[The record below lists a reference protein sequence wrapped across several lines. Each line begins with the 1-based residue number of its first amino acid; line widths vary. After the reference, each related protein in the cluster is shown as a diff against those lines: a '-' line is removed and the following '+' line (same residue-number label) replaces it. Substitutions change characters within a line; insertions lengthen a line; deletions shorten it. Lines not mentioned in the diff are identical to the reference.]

1 MCVLF
6 LRTSHFKIAILCDRI
21 KLKGGCPMKKGIV
34 SIVGRPNVGKST
46 LFNKLVQ
53 KRVAITE
60 GTPGVTR
67 DRLYRTVEWQ
77 NHYFTLIDTGGLE
90 TSSEDVFL
98 KNIRKQAELAIDTS
112 DLVLFVVDGRAGVQ
126 SEDLEIAKILRRSG
140 KPTLVVV
147 NKIEHPVIPHEVY
160 EFYEMGF
167 EDMEIISAEDGR
179 GLGDL
184 LDKILE
190 YLPAA
195 TEDEDEEQTKIAII
209 GKPNVGKSSLINRLL
224 NEDRMIVTDIAGT
237 TRDAIETTITRNGKE
252 YLFVDTAGLRKRG
265 KIKEDLE
272 RYSAVRSLRAIE
284 DADICLLTID
294 AQEGVSEQD
303 SKILGYAHDN
313 GKASIILVNKW
324 DLIEKDN
331 STVKTYEN
339 RIREEL
345 GFARYAPILFISV
358 ETGQR
363 VERIFHLIDAVE
375 NNYAMRIETS
385 VLNQVLRE
393 AVLTSP
399 PPSDKGVRLKIFY
412 MTQVSTRPPKFVFF
426 VNRKDLFH
434 FSYLRYIENRLRDTF
449 HFEGTPIQFEIR
461 TREE

>member
-1 MCVLF
+1 
-6 LRTSHFKIAILCDRI
+6 
-21 KLKGGCPMKKGIV
+21 MKKGIV

-67 DRLYRTVEWQ
+67 DRLYHPVEWQ
-77 NHYFTLIDTGGLE
+77 NHVFTLVDTGGLE
-90 TSSEDVFL
+90 TSSEDLFL

-112 DLVLFVVDGRAGVQ
+112 DLVLFVVDGRAGIQ
-126 SEDLEIAKILRRSG
+126 SEDLEIAKILHRSG
-140 KPTLVVV
+140 KPILVVA
-147 NKIEHPVIPHEVY
+147 NKIEHPVIPNEVY

-167 EDMEIISAEDGR
+167 QNMEIISAEDGR

-184 LDKILE
+184 LDRILDF
-190 YLPAA
+190 LPIAV
-195 TEDEDEEQTKIAII
+195 EDESEERTKIAIV

-237 TRDAIETTITRNGKE
+237 TRDAIENTVVRNGKE

-265 KIKEDLE
+265 KITEDLE

-284 DADICLLTID
+284 DADICLLMID
-294 AQEGVSEQD
+294 AQEHISEQD

-313 GKASIILVNKW
+313 GKSSIILVNKW

-331 STVKTYEN
+331 STTRTFEYQ
-339 RIREEL
+339 IREEL

-358 ETGQR
+358 KTGQR
-363 VERIFHLIDAVE
+363 VERIFNLIDAVE
-375 NNYAMRIETS
+375 SNHATRIDTN
-385 VLNQVLRE
+385 VLNQVLHE
-393 AVLTSP
+393 AILSSP

-412 MTQVSTRPPKFVFF
+412 MTQVSTKPPKFVFF

-434 FSYLRYIENRLRDTF
+434 FSYLRYIENRLREAF

-461 TREE
+461 SREKS